1 MSFVKVTEDWIK
13 LTDTAKLNYGD
24 IILLCKIDSLSNNED
39 KVCTASNAYFARL
52 LCTTERNVQ
61 RYLEKLKKAELI
73 KTFEQ
78 KEGMKTTTRY
88 IYPQYKKIIDLI
100 DKYDEAHDNSVTCS
114 EQAHDNSGMS
124 TRQFVSEHTTD
135 LVKAHDNSVT
145 QIREKEEIKERKR
158 EKVAN
163 APKLAALGVANA
175 IEDKW
180 IPKDDSSKEIFGSDI
195 HTDKKVIEILN
206 KEFGKVEYGIPKTVE
221 DICKEIWVTACHVNT
236 NKIAEYCTEVLMNKG
251 EYDYGK

>member
-24 IILLCKIDSLSNNED
+24 IILLCKIDSLSNNKD

-100 DKYDEAHDNSVTCS
+100 DEYDEAHDNSVTCS
-114 EQAHDNSGMS
+114 EQAHDNSGKS
-124 TRQFVSEHTTD
+124 TRQFWYEHTT
-135 LVKAHDNSVT
+135 VCVRAHDRFGKSTRQFCHPNK
-145 QIREKEEIKERKR
+145 RKRRDKR
-158 EKVAN
+158 EK
-163 APKLAALGVANA
+163 KR
-175 IEDKW
+175 E
-180 IPKDDSSKEIFGSDI
+180 SR
-195 HTDKKVIEILN
+195 
-206 KEFGKVEYGIPKTVE
+206 
-221 DICKEIWVTACHVNT
+221 
-236 NKIAEYCTEVLMNKG
+236 
-251 EYDYGK
+251 